1 MGKIKVLYE
10 ELQGIVANLEEKFIQ
25 VHIPTDPSATPDDYS
40 LDVKAYCVLSHA
52 ALEDFFE
59 KISLSLMEHLTLA
72 LYDKR
77 RRIDRGLL
85 IFLKTYGSEIKIED
99 EKRPT
104 FEYLRESLDKAKK
117 SFSDYVYNN
126 HGISAKKYLAQLML
140 PVGIDVPQDQNWLNS
155 LEQLA
160 QERGKYAHKG
170 VVNKILSPEDARAYV
185 GDCLLLAKN
194 IKKQAEKKMP
204 N

>member
-1 MGKIKVLYE
+1 MGKIKDIYK
-10 ELQGIVANLEEKFIQ
+10 ELQGIVMDLERKFIQ
-25 VHIPTDPSATPDDYS
+25 VHIPTKPTATPEDYS

-59 KISLSLMEHLTLA
+59 KISLSLMEHLIQA
-72 LYDKR
+72 LYNKR
-77 RRIDRGLL
+77 RKIDRGLL
-85 IFLKTYGSEIKIED
+85 IFLKIYGSEIKIED
-99 EKRPT
+99 EKEPT

-117 SFSDYVYNN
+117 TFSEYVYNN
-126 HGISAKKYLAQLML
+126 HGISPKKYLAQLML
-140 PVGIDVPQDQNWLNS
+140 PVGIDVPQDPNWLNS

-170 VVNKILSPEDARAYV
+170 MVNKILSPEDARAYV
-185 GDCLLLAKN
+185 SDCLLLAKS